1 MHEGM
6 RQALSTAVVIT
17 LAVALGGTTLAQSAG
32 TWKLNVAKSQYPQG
46 QALKSSTLV
55 YEAAGA
61 GIKVTVD
68 QVPATGPA
76 VHYTYTANYDGK
88 DVPLVGSP
96 FGDTA
101 ARTRVNPTTT
111 KTVNKKGGQILSTF
125 TIVTSAD
132 GKTLTVT
139 TAGKNAAGQTVDS
152 VAVYEKQ

>member
-1 MHEGM
+1 M
-6 RQALSTAVVIT
+6 QA
-17 LAVALGGTTLAQSAG
+17 
-32 TWKLNVAKSQYPQG
+32 
-46 QALKSSTLV
+46 SS
-55 YEAAGA
+55 

-76 VHYTYTANYDGK
+76 VHYTFTANYDGK

-101 ARTRVNPTTT
+101 ARTRMNPTTT

-139 TAGKNAAGQTVDS
+139 HRRQEYHGA
-152 VAVYEKQ
+152 EHR